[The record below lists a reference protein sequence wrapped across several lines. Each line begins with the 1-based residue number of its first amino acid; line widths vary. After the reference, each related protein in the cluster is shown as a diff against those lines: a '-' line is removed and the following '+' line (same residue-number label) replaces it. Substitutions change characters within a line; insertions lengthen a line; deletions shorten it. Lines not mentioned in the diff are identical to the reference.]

1 MSLYHEQKKA
11 LRDILNKCIESG
23 KTAEETKTLL
33 RLAKNNCC
41 NQCYLNAL
49 ASGFRQ
55 AFCDHNDMCF
65 LEEAVKTYSAV
76 AEKKC
81 VPPTPASEAEKVEEN
96 PDTNTET

>member
-11 LRDILNKCIESG
+11 LRDILNRCIESG

-81 VPPTPASEAEKVEEN
+81 VPQKPQAEEAEEN
-96 PDTNTET
+96 PDTET

>member
-1 MSLYHEQKKA
+1 MSLYHEQKKT
-11 LRDILNKCIESG
+11 LRDILNRCIESG

-49 ASGFRQ
+49 ASGYTK
-55 AFCDHNDMCF
+55 AFCDRNDMCF
-65 LEEAVKTYSAV
+65 LDEALKTYSAV

-81 VPPTPASEAEKVEEN
+81 IPAKEVGD
-96 PDTNTET
+96 DTNTET

>member
-55 AFCDHNDMCF
+55 AFCDRNDMCF

-81 VPPTPASEAEKVEEN
+81 VPPPPASETEEAEEN
-96 PDTNTET
+96 TNTET

>member
-1 MSLYHEQKKA
+1 MSLYHEQKKT
-11 LRDILNKCIESG
+11 LRDILNRCIESG

-81 VPPTPASEAEKVEEN
+81 VPQKPPAEEVEEN